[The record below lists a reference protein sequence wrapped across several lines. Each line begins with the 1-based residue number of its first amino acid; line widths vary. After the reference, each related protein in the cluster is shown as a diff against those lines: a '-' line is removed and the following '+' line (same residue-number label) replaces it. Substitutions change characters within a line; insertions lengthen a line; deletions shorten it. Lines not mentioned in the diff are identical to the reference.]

1 MKIVVNLLK
10 KKGIIDNKKGIFDGI
25 FYDPRK
31 NDDDDI
37 DRISKKVRE
46 KRKNEKKH

>member
-1 MKIVVNLLK
+1 MIVNPLK
-10 KKGIIDNKKGIFDGI
+10 KKGIIDIMKGIFDGI

-31 NDDDDI
+31 NDDDDDI

>member
-1 MKIVVNLLK
+1 MVVNPLK
-10 KKGIIDNKKGIFDGI
+10 KKGIIDIMKEIFDGI

-31 NDDDDI
+31 NDDDI

>member
-1 MKIVVNLLK
+1 MVVNPLK
-10 KKGIIDNKKGIFDGI
+10 KKGIIDVMKGIFDGI
-25 FYDPRK
+25 FYDPKK